1 MTQLIVAL
9 PPYLE
14 ALEASA
20 GIVPEFVNPKYS
32 DASRTSFK
40 SPTRL
45 ECMMQDYAWLLP
57 HGAKVGP
64 NPRPDPNPDPSPD
77 H

>member
-1 MTQLIVAL
+1 MR
-9 PPYLE
+9 
-14 ALEASA
+14 
-20 GIVPEFVNPKYS
+20 EFVNPKYTDGARS
-32 DASRTSFK
+32 AFS

-57 HGAKVGP
+57 QGAKVGP